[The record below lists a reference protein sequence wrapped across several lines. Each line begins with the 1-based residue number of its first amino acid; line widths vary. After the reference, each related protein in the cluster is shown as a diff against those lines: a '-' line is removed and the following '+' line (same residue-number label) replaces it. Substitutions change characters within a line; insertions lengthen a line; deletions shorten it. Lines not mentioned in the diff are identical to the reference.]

1 MLALALPLLLGA
13 ASAPPEPVALPD
25 TAVERLVA
33 RANGVAYRLLVA
45 APPGHAGRDGEIQAV
60 LLLDAD
66 YAFPVAFSIS
76 THLRERSDLPDLL
89 VVAVGYDGPPAYKLN
104 RTRDYTPTH
113 VATGGYGPEFQRA
126 SGGAPAFLTFLE
138 EELMPLLRARYRA
151 APRPVLVGH
160 SYGGLFA
167 TWVAMNRPELLAG
180 AIAVSPSLWYD
191 GRLLERQEAALPP
204 ERRAGPLKL
213 YAAVGALEGNAQHD
227 MVADL
232 VRLGDRLRPPR
243 WPRLEARVEVLDGE
257 THNSV
262 FPRALSNGLRFLWPR
277 GTFTPSRAPGTR
289 PPF

>member
-1 MLALALPLLLGA
+1 
-13 ASAPPEPVALPD
+13 
-25 TAVERLVA
+25 
-33 RANGVAYRLLVA
+33 
-45 APPGHAGRDGEIQAV
+45 
-60 LLLDAD
+60 
-66 YAFPVAFSIS
+66 
-76 THLRERSDLPDLL
+76 
-89 VVAVGYDGPPAYKLN
+89 
-104 RTRDYTPTH
+104 

-160 SYGGLFA
+160 SYGGLFV

-191 GRLLERQEAALPP
+191 GRLLERQEAALPAG
-204 ERRAGPLKL
+204 RRAAHLRL
-213 YAAVGALEGNAQHD
+213 YAAVGALEGNAAHD
-227 MVADL
+227 MVGDL
-232 VRLGDRLRPPR
+232 VRLGDRLKPPR

-277 GTFTPSRAPGTR
+277 GTFSPSRVPGTR